1 MGPGEFAEKMILLAV
16 VVPLSEV
23 SGIRSAK
30 RNQEVGGIAESA
42 HRVGLGRDLV
52 LDDLA
57 DLPTLQS
64 FAKRLGIQVVVHNG
78 VIHLE
83 PIDY

>member
-1 MGPGEFAEKMILLAV
+1 MGPGEFAEKITLLAV

-30 RNQEVGGIAESA
+30 RNLEVGGIAESA
-42 HRVGLGRDLV
+42 HRVNLGRDIV

-57 DLPTLQS
+57 DLQTLRG
-64 FAKRLGIQVVVHNG
+64 FAKRLGIQVVVHDG

-83 PIDY
+83 PEAY